1 MNIFRLAG
9 DMTHL
14 LSIVVLLLKIHHTR
28 SCRGAHIGLNFAS
41 RVDQMHHFRPKQHHM
56 FPGGIAQACF
66 QLMLVL
72 VIASC
77 SSIVPW
83 HFACR
88 HFPEDSG
95 ALSAGV
101 CNTLSGPVLPL
112 HLFVSPLCQ
121 PANVGAQWEAKP
133 CPASYALPPVTA
145 WLLAI

>member
-1 MNIFRLAG
+1 MR
-9 DMTHL
+9 
-14 LSIVVLLLKIHHTR
+14 
-28 SCRGAHIGLNFAS
+28 
-41 RVDQMHHFRPKQHHM
+41 HFRPKQHHM

-66 QLMLVL
+66 QLMLAL